1 MKLFK
6 FFLFFLFFEY
16 SLNSKPTLDGN
27 FDFINVHFKD
37 QITFLEMNGE
47 LLNQSGKDMNVS
59 YFKLNFYDSKGL
71 LLTTG
76 KMSITGFKKN
86 QKRSFQCF
94 LDYQKVSEI
103 SSFTIEFESSD

>member
-1 MKLFK
+1 MNLFK
-6 FFLFFLFFEY
+6 FFLVFLISEY

-27 FDFINVHFKD
+27 FDFSNVYFKD
-37 QITFLEMNGE
+37 QITFIEMNGE
-47 LLNQSGKDMNVS
+47 LLNQSGKDLNVS

-76 KMSITGFKKN
+76 KMSITGFKKK

-94 LDYQKVSEI
+94 LDYQKVSDI
-103 SSFTIEFESSD
+103 SNFTIDFESSD